1 MKSTATSPP
10 SRSCEA
16 RVLCCLGF
24 EDLVVAGLRVVQVSI
39 GFVTPA
45 SLGSGISESALGF
58 SLFLTFTLSQ
68 ALNPLKP

>member
-1 MKSTATSPP
+1 M
-10 SRSCEA
+10 RSQGL
-16 RVLCCLGF
+16 VLSWV

-58 SLFLTFTLSQ
+58 SLFLTFTLPS
-68 ALNPLKP
+68 PKPP

>member
-1 MKSTATSPP
+1 MLSW
-10 SRSCEA
+10 
-16 RVLCCLGF
+16 V